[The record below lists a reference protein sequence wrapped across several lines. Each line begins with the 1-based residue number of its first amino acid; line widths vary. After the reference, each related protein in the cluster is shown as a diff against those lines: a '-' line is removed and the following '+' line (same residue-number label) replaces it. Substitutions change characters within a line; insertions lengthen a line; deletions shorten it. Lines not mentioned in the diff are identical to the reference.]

1 MTTIDTAAICALLDI
16 TANIAGTQIPGI
28 YRRHGVGAE
37 VERNVITMLN
47 AALDCLERATELA
60 TAHEPTRAVLAEKTQ
75 LMRGFISD
83 HEFELQAW
91 LEVPVLIAEEESQHA
106 TKH

>member
-1 MTTIDTAAICALLDI
+1 MTTIDTVAICALLDI

-37 VERNVITMLN
+37 VERNVLTMLN
-47 AALDCLERATELA
+47 AALDCLTRATELA

-75 LMRGFISD
+75 LMRGYIAD

-91 LEVPVLIAEEESQHA
+91 LEVPILIAMDEAESA